1 MMSEY
6 IKVIGESTDREL
18 VGGKGGSLSVMH
30 NLGLPVPPGF
40 TITTEAWRALNSG
53 NLKFADLWKDIAEQM
68 KVTFPEFGEGQ
79 LVSVRSG
86 AAQSMPGMMDTILN
100 VGVSP
105 DDHPLLRYNFWKSFC
120 LALGVDRES
129 IQRVTDDM
137 LVKRGAFFLSALGS
151 SDVSSVIGSLSSLA
165 KETGSIPQTKM
176 NLLKRAV
183 QIVFDSWNSERAVA
197 YREQFGISHDGG
209 TACTIQLIVSG
220 LSGGSGV
227 YLTRNPQT
235 GVDEPYIDWAED
247 AQGDAVVDG
256 SVMPATGE
264 RLKAS
269 KPKLYQELIGVGA
282 RLEREFKDAMDIE
295 FTISKDKLYILQCR
309 AMKRTPTARARIALD
324 MVLDGIADAGRVR
337 EYNDPPVISTRVETA
352 TTSVPFTTS
361 LPIVPMIVR
370 GRITLAEKP
379 EPGLVMV
386 RKNNTTEDLPHML
399 KAAAILTIVGGPTCH
414 AALVA
419 RESNIPAYVGMSG
432 CYIEYGKLKTS
443 TTFLKEGDLVT
454 ILPDG
459 RIYAGDIETV
469 EVSEMDRNS
478 VRLENLKKLLEASH
492 A

>member
-1 MMSEY
+1 MSKY
-6 IKVIGESTDREL
+6 IKVIGESTDRNL
-18 VGGKGGSLSVMH
+18 VGGKGSSLSVMH

-53 NLKFADLWKDIAEQM
+53 DLKFAELWKDVAEQM
-68 KVTFPEFGEGQ
+68 KVTFPNFGEGE

-100 VGVSP
+100 VGVSTE
-105 DDHPLLRYNFWKSFC
+105 DSPLLRYNFWKSFC
-120 LALGVDRES
+120 LALGVDREA
-129 IQRVTDDM
+129 IQKAADDM
-137 LVKRGAFFLSALGS
+137 LVKRGVFFIGALSGG
-151 SDVSSVIGSLSSLA
+151 DVSSIISSLSTLA
-165 KETGSIPQTKM
+165 KETGSIPITKT

-197 YREQFGISHDGG
+197 YREQFGIPHDGG

-235 GVDEPYIDWAED
+235 GADEPYIDWAEE

-264 RLKAS
+264 RLKATH
-269 KPKLYQELIGVGA
+269 PKQYQRLLAIGSA
-282 RLEREFKDAMDIE
+282 LEREFKDAMDIE
-295 FTISKDKLYILQCR
+295 FTISKGELYILQCR

-324 MVLDGIADAGRVR
+324 MVLDGIADAGRVL
-337 EYNDPPVISTRVETA
+337 EYSEPPIVTTRVETA
-352 TTSVPFTTS
+352 TTAIPFTTS
-361 LPIVPMIVR
+361 LPIVPKIVR
-370 GRITLAEKP
+370 GKITLSDKP
-379 EPGLVMV
+379 EPGLIMV
-386 RKNNTTEDLPHML
+386 RKNTTTEDLPHML
-399 KAAAILTIVGGPTCH
+399 KAAAILTIVGGPNCH

-419 RESNIPAYVGMSG
+419 RESNIPAYVGVSG
-432 CYIEYGKLKTS
+432 CFIEYGKLKTS

-478 VRLENLKKLLEASH
+478 VRLENLKKLLEVSH